1 MYNFELLWCNGVTVA
16 VVHEDLLLASG
27 WHFQMI
33 NDVPRGEAYAPQ
45 LNWLNCMLH
54 VLGMPTSSVVM
65 EIHKKDRW
73 DDYGLLFNFKLF
85 KDPH

>member
-1 MYNFELLWCNGVTVA
+1 MNYIYIYYFILYTCNDLYNFELLWCNGVTVA

-45 LNWLNCMLH
+45 LN
-54 VLGMPTSSVVM
+54 
-65 EIHKKDRW
+65 
-73 DDYGLLFNFKLF
+73 
-85 KDPH
+85 